1 MAKVI
6 EFNVYATLVCM
17 VGVLLLGRFVIRHV
31 KFLKD
36 YDIPDPVVGGVIVA
50 FVIMLA
56 HHFYNFKL
64 VLDSSLKEPLMLTF
78 FITIG
83 LSADFASLKK
93 GGKMLVVFLIAVGIF
108 VIVQDLVGVGVASMI
123 GVNPLMGLLGG
134 SISLTGGHGTSAA
147 WSSTF
152 SQAPYNFPQSLEVSI
167 VCATFGL
174 VSGGIIGG
182 PVACYL
188 IKRYKLEPNKQTTE
202 QQEHE
207 PMLVFE
213 APKQER
219 LITANSFIESLALV
233 SIALLVGTFIAK
245 HATSVHLGS
254 FTLPTLP
261 TFVWCL
267 FVGVLLRNISTYSNI
282 HKVFDREI
290 SVIGNVSLSLF
301 LAFALMSINLMEL
314 VNLALPIAII
324 LTVQVAVMILY
335 SVFVT
340 FRMCGKSYDAAV
352 LSAGH
357 CGFGLGATPTAMVNM
372 QTITNHYGPSHVAF
386 IVVPLVGA
394 FFVDIINALTIKG
407 FLALPFHY

>member
-1 MAKVI
+1 MTRTVSLDI
-6 EFNVYATLVCM
+6 YATLVCM

-36 YDIPDPVVGGVIVA
+36 YDIPEPVVGGVIVA
-50 FVIMLA
+50 FAIMIA

-93 GGKMLVVFLIAVGIF
+93 GGKMLGVFLIAVGAF
-108 VIVQDLVGVGVASMI
+108 VILQDLVGVGVASLI

-152 SQAPYNFPQSLEVSI
+152 SQAPYNFSQSLEVSI

-182 PVACYL
+182 PVAHYL
-188 IKRYKLEPNKQTTE
+188 IKKYHLEPSHQEKE
-202 QQEHE
+202 QREHG

-213 APKQER
+213 TPKQER

-233 SIALLVGTFIAK
+233 SIALLVGTFIAN
-245 HATSVHLGS
+245 HARSVHLGS
-254 FTLPTLP
+254 FALPTLP

-267 FVGVLLRNISTYSNI
+267 FVGVLLRNVLTYARI
-282 HKVFDREI
+282 HRVFDREVG
-290 SVIGNVSLSLF
+290 VIGNVSLSLF

-324 LTVQVAVMILY
+324 LTVQVVVMILY

-340 FRMCGKSYDAAV
+340 FRVCGKSYDAAV